1 MKKQMFYLAAICLV
15 MASCADTADVRDA
28 KGGYRFKTTGK
39 VTLQMPDESN
49 PKATVSQVVNLT
61 NETGSFELVSLKDND
76 KVLLTFDQLNGDVYH
91 TKGTLSGDELSF
103 DAFTRTLDLP
113 ITTEYSDTL
122 HIPYLDL
129 LGQNKFRDSIITYTK
144 TETEVFDITV
154 TGNAKTYENN
164 IIFSLNYKGQ
174 SQEDKQRTVEGA
186 DIQMLCKKN

>member
-61 NETGSFELVSLKDND
+61 NETGSFELVSLKDNE

-103 DAFTRTLDLP
+103 DTFTRTLDLP

-122 HIPYLDL
+122 HIPYLDI

-144 TETEVFDITV
+144 TKTEVFDITV

-164 IIFSLNYKGQ
+164 IIFSLNYKGE
-174 SQEDKQRTVEGA
+174 SQEDRRRTVEGT